1 MDKLKKTKSLSVR
14 VDETLFKKLDR
25 FCYDTER
32 SKGYH
37 VSKALDSYLRK
48 AKETA

>member
-1 MDKLKKTKSLSVR
+1 MDKPKKTESLSVR
-14 VDETLFKKLDR
+14 VDETLFKKLDKL
-25 FCYDTER
+25 CYDTER

-48 AKETA
+48 AKEIA